1 MKLSISHLKPGMV
14 LDSSIYSSQGKLLL
28 NWDHTLT
35 AKNIRALKEMG
46 ILAANIRSDVA
57 LNLDFEKTDNVLDD
71 EIKIEVLNSVRNF
84 VEKNMI
90 KESYRTLV
98 ELIRNIITEILSG
111 KSSIGGLSEIVAYDS
126 YTYAHSVDVCILSII
141 IGHEMGLSK
150 SVLIKLGIGS
160 LLHDLGKIRIP
171 IEILNKTGSL
181 TEEEF
186 TEIKKHTVLGHKM
199 ANYEFEERLSKES
212 ISIILNHHERYNGS
226 GYPRGLKGSEL
237 SVLDMICGIAD
248 MYSAMT
254 TDRSYRKALFYSEVY
269 EMLQGSAGS
278 YFSFNIVQAFA
289 QSIQPYPVGT
299 LVRMNNGHKA
309 CVIKTN
315 PSLPTR
321 PIVKILPTKEIIDL
335 SGNLSSVIESQLS
348 QEEISELISKLS

>member
-14 LDSSIYSSQGKLLL
+14 LDSSIYSSRGKLLL
-28 NWDHTLT
+28 NCDHTLT
-35 AKNIRALKEMG
+35 AKNIKALKEMG
-46 ILAANIRSDVA
+46 VLAANIRSDVA
-57 LNLDFEKTDNVLDD
+57 LNLDLEKTDNVLDD

-84 VEKNMI
+84 VEQNTT
-90 KESYRTLV
+90 KESYKTLV

-111 KSSIGGLSEIVAYDS
+111 KSSIGGLSEILAYDS

-141 IGHEMGLSK
+141 IGYEMGLSK

-160 LLHDLGKIRIP
+160 LLHDLGKTRIP
-171 IEILNKTGSL
+171 IEILNKAGSL

-199 ANYEFEERLSKES
+199 ANYEFEERLNKES

-237 SVLDMICGIAD
+237 SILDMICGMAD

-254 TDRSYRKALFYSEVY
+254 ADRSYRKALFYSEVY
-269 EMLQGSAGS
+269 EMLLGSAGS

-289 QSIQPYPVGT
+289 QSVQPYPVGT
-299 LVRMNNGHKA
+299 LVRMNNGHQA
-309 CVIKTN
+309 CVVKTN

-335 SGNLSSVIESQLS
+335 SRNLSSVIESQLS